1 MKRLYKSRTDSKI
14 AGICGGL
21 AEYLEVDSTVI
32 RLATVLVA
40 IFTAIIPTA
49 LVYIIGWIIIPD
61 PPPSGSSIGSGPS
74 T

>member
-14 AGICGGL
+14 AGVCGGL
-21 AEYLEVDSTVI
+21 AEYLDVDSTVI
-32 RLATVLVA
+32 RLVTVLVA

-49 LVYIIGWIIIPD
+49 LVYVIGWIIIPD
-61 PPPSGSSIGSGPS
+61 PPPSGSPTCSGSL